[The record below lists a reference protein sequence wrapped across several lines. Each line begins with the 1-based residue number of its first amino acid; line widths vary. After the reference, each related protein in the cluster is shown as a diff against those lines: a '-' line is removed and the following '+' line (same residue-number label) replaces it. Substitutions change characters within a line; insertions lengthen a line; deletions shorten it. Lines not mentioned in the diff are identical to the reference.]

1 MQSAVCIVRPPG
13 HHSECGCVM
22 GFGLFNSV
30 ACAASHAT
38 ASVDEGGLGLERVL
52 IVDWDIHHGN
62 GTQAIFAEDESVVYF
77 SVHSLN
83 RYPAY
88 VSDDWEATM
97 GPSFVR
103 GAAEGSRGRSVNC
116 GWSGEGYGDAEYRL
130 LWERLLLPVANEFDP
145 QLVIVSAGFDC
156 AAGDEEGFEV
166 TPRGFAH
173 LIESLQQLADGRVIV
188 VLEGGYNI
196 PAIATGLNACVAVLS
211 GAFAKD
217 DEAEAQE
224 QPQAPAIEDIE
235 RAIDAQR
242 PYWSCLR

>member
-1 MQSAVCIVRPPG
+1 MA
-13 HHSECGCVM
+13 M
-22 GFGLFNSV
+22 GFSVFNTV
-30 ACAASHAT
+30 AIAARHAR
-38 ASVDEGGLGLERVL
+38 EQLGCRRVL

-130 LWERLLLPVANEFDP
+130 LW
-145 QLVIVSAGFDC
+145 
-156 AAGDEEGFEV
+156 
-166 TPRGFAH
+166 
-173 LIESLQQLADGRVIV
+173 
-188 VLEGGYNI
+188 
-196 PAIATGLNACVAVLS
+196 ACVLIMSALSSSLIQWMRACERPLFLPTFKHWYLASPILETASPLS
-211 GAFAKD
+211 GLWLNHPFVTLA
-217 DEAEAQE
+217 
-224 QPQAPAIEDIE
+224 
-235 RAIDAQR
+235 
-242 PYWSCLR
+242 S